1 LNVFG
6 LVEQVNGIDKAS
18 GFRLGGDN
26 QALGT
31 SATMEEAYPF
41 HQGAGGDPTGGK
53 EDGLAT
59 G

>member
-6 LVEQVNGIDKAS
+6 LVEQVNGINKAS

-26 QALGT
+26 QALGS
-31 SATMEEAYPF
+31 SATMKEADPF
-41 HQGAGGDPTGGK
+41 HQGAGGDTTGGK
-53 EDGLAT
+53 EDGFAT